1 MTKLLATLS
10 LIAAIGLPTLSQAT
24 VVTNTTGLLSYDTLV
39 NFSLSPSLGNSTI
52 VTNQYAA
59 QGLTFAGTQG
69 GAVRFNGC
77 GINAWGNSYTGIS
90 GDYLNTFGAGCYTN
104 AVNDSFSMVFA
115 QTVSAASLGFRNNGT
130 NNTLTALLNG
140 TVVETYTFGNTYN
153 AYVTFSNLL
162 FNEIRFTE
170 VNYTSGG
177 YLIFDNVA
185 YVKSTVPE
193 PASIALLGL
202 GLVGMAFARRRSA
215 KPQV

>member
-10 LIAAIGLPTLSQAT
+10 LVAAIGLPTLSQAT

-39 NFSLSPSLGNSTI
+39 TFSSPSLGNSTV

-69 GAVRFNGC
+69 GVVRANGC
-77 GINAWGNSYTGIS
+77 GVNAWNGYVGLS
-90 GDYLNTFGAGCYTN
+90 GDTLNTYGSGCITN
-104 AVNDSFSMVFA
+104 SVNDSFSMVFA
-115 QTVSAASLGFRNNGT
+115 QTVSAASLGFYNYGAS
-130 NNTLTALLNG
+130 NTLTALLNG
-140 TVVETYTFGNTYN
+140 TVVETYTFGNTSN

-170 VNYTSGG
+170 ANYTSGG
-177 YLIFDNVA
+177 YLTFDNVA